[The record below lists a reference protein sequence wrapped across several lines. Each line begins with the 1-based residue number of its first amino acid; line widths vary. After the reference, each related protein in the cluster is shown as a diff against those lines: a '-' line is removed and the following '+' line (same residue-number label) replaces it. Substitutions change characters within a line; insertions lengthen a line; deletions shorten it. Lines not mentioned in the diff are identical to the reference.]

1 MPQWSSLFL
10 LHTARTTSYIWLY
23 TQFPFAVAFWTTRL
37 APQLCCTPCCSL
49 ADHVALLAVSRLNS
63 SACRM
68 QGPGK
73 LLWFPQQTAAKH
85 LSKDLVGVGSI
96 TLGST
101 RGSWS
106 SCLPTFAWINEV
118 ISCSHI
124 LWGAFTFR
132 EHLLLSIF
140 AMGQLSFRNR
150 AFLVDRFQKYLYRYG

>member
-10 LHTARTTSYIWLY
+10 LHTTSYIWLY

-37 APQLCCTPCCSL
+37 ALHLCCTPCCPL
-49 ADHVALLAVSRLNS
+49 ADRVALLAVSRLNS

-68 QGPGK
+68 QRPGK

-85 LSKDLVGVGSI
+85 LSKDLVGVGNI

-106 SCLPTFAWINEV
+106 SCLLTFAWINEV
-118 ISCSHI
+118 NSSSHI

-132 EHLLLSIF
+132 EHLVLSNF

-150 AFLVDRFQKYLYRYG
+150 AVLVHRFQKYLYTYG